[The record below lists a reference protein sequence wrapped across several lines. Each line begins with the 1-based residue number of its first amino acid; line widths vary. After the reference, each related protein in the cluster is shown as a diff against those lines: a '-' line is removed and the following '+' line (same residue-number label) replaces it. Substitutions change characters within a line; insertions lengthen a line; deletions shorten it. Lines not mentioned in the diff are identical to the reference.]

1 MKQNRSQFMFDVDKI
16 CEKTEAYDYLISE
29 LERLLAYVPRVEG
42 LFDIQNFI
50 DEIEEFRGG
59 FQENRE
65 ELLWLA
71 VQNTEG
77 DVKPYSDF

>member
-1 MKQNRSQFMFDVDKI
+1 MIDVDSI
-16 CEKTEAYDYLISE
+16 CEKIEAYNYLIAE
-29 LERLLAYVPRVEG
+29 LERLLVYVPRGEG
-42 LFDIQNFI
+42 LFDIQNFTH
-50 DEIEEFRGG
+50 EIEKFLGN

-71 VQNTEG
+71 VENIEG